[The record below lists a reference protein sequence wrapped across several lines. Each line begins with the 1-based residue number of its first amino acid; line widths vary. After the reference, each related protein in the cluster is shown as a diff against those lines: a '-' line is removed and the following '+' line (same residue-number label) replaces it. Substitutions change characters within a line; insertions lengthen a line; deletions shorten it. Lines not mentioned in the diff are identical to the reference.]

1 MRLRACD
8 RMHLKTARIKRL
20 CDPLDIASLACCI
33 PSFIGNDHRN
43 SLSVQTVVKT
53 SKLRL
58 QFLKLCLVLL
68 LFHFFSFK
76 RDLIE
81 LWHLHQWENIL
92 QDRNRM
98 FAVFHSDLNIAD
110 HRLQYLQL
118 CPFPVTGIY
127 DIPWRRGSIGI
138 SHILIKNFSAFF
150 IMIILPEIIFIHSPA
165 RILALQEIFHS
176 FLLFFTV
183 DLHKKFQENISVI
196 SQLTL
201 KSANTVDPLHIT
213 VTFQFLVHTVAA
225 GLVHPSGIQKC
236 EFAIFRNFLEI
247 PVKKR
252 SP

>member
-1 MRLRACD
+1 
-8 RMHLKTARIKRL
+8 
-20 CDPLDIASLACCI
+20 
-33 PSFIGNDHRN
+33 
-43 SLSVQTVVKT
+43 
-53 SKLRL
+53 
-58 QFLKLCLVLL
+58 
-68 LFHFFSFK
+68 
-76 RDLIE
+76 
-81 LWHLHQWENIL
+81 
-92 QDRNRM
+92 M

-110 HRLQYLQL
+110 HSLQYLQL

-196 SQLTL
+196 CQLTL

-252 SP
+252 SPQIFLCWSRHGSNFEKTRINILDDLAYGTSFSGSSPSLKQNDHRDLMLLKSHLQFI